1 MTATETTRSETLS
14 SPPPAPPRRG
24 ALTAA
29 AGLFVVAAVTL
40 TPWVLNTGSQTGS
53 QTETG
58 PVIPTSAAASPQ
70 QAAPTLGQASAGS
83 NARNVAGPAAYVM
96 FCQNSPALCAPPPP
110 PLPNTGYIQFCWNS
124 PALCTAPERN

>member
-1 MTATETTRSETLS
+1 MTTTATPTTKALS
-14 SPPPAPPRRG
+14 SPPPVRPRRG
-24 ALTAA
+24 AVTAA
-29 AGLFVVAAVTL
+29 VGLFVVAAVTL
-40 TPWVLNTGSQTGS
+40 TPWVLITGS

-58 PVIPTSAAASPQ
+58 PMPTSAAASPL
-70 QAAPTLGQASAGS
+70 QAPPILGQAAAGS
-83 NARNVAGPAAYVM
+83 NARNIAGPAAYVM

>member
-1 MTATETTRSETLS
+1 MTVTGTTTIETPS
-14 SPPPAPPRRG
+14 SPPPIRPRSV
-24 ALTAA
+24 AATAA
-29 AGLFVVAAVTL
+29 AGVLILAAVTL
-40 TPWVLNTGSQTGS
+40 TPWLLTAGS

-58 PVIPTSAAASPQ
+58 PVVPTSAAPSPQ
-70 QAAPTLGQASAGS
+70 QAAPVLGQASAGS